1 MNTDTIDVGYIILL
15 LKRRQFRAE
24 LATSIELKA
33 FDYKTFQTIAN
44 KMDHELYPTQRD
56 IPKTGVSSNEVP
68 PPPDAPPLTPDL
80 SETNP
85 DFLRAEMSFY
95 TTPHT
100 EEYRNGVY
108 GTLKAIQTQCLNDF
122 STFCP
127 STGNGVLFPQQV
139 LHTAKS
145 VSGRFRQTKPGNLRN
160 RRLIDSRHHDDH
172 SPDHRGPG
180 DGPPNP
186 DDEDDE
192 DEHHR
197 HDDHGDDR
205 HHHGGPGCPHHH
217 MDKDKLFT
225 GALGYGDTGDVCM
238 TVNFEKLSPEC
249 QSSIS
254 ELRTMRNTF
263 WREDNFAARSANHR
277 HRNDDDNCWVGHVVI
292 IAVLLICRNRYQR
305 HTMRIIKAL
314 RANPALLA
322 QGDRLLRI
330 FLKPSYYLRLLFRCS
345 LFLLR
350 ADEAQLV
357 KTLTTIG
364 NGGGST
370 LKKCASFMLA
380 LIFTFLAT
388 VLLFSAILATDPDLQ
403 PFAWGIYALVLMVIG
418 LSTRARGVNQ
428 PCQAQAQLVALTPVN
443 SIEAPLFATPSPND
457 DPQGGPEVK
466 KCTPLTSISTTTT
479 TVTSTSVT
487 NGSGIL
493 AAIRS
498 AIGGMTGQSSADGA
512 YSALSTDGSA
522 HGHGQSVVVTGV
534 PVAAQREDGSSWN

>member
-1 MNTDTIDVGYIILL
+1 
-15 LKRRQFRAE
+15 
-24 LATSIELKA
+24 
-33 FDYKTFQTIAN
+33 
-44 KMDHELYPTQRD
+44 MDHELYPTQGD
-56 IPKTGVSSNEVP
+56 IPITITGDSSNEMP

-145 VSGRFRQTKPGNLRN
+145 VSGQFRQTKPGNLRN
-160 RRLIDSRHHDDH
+160 RRLIDSRHHDDQ

-186 DDEDDE
+186 DDKDDV
-192 DEHHR
+192 DELHR
-197 HDDHGDDR
+197 HDDHGDER

-254 ELRTMRNTF
+254 ELRTMRKSF

-277 HRNDDDNCWVGHVVI
+277 HRNDDDNCWVGYVVI

-330 FLKPSYYLRLLFRCS
+330 IL
-345 LFLLR
+345 
-350 ADEAQLV
+350 E
-357 KTLTTIG
+357 T
-364 NGGGST
+364 
-370 LKKCASFMLA
+370 FMLPS
-380 LIFTFLAT
+380 T
-388 VLLFSAILATDPDLQ
+388 VISLLTIS
-403 PFAWGIYALVLMVIG
+403 
-418 LSTRARGVNQ
+418 
-428 PCQAQAQLVALTPVN
+428 
-443 SIEAPLFATPSPND
+443 
-457 DPQGGPEVK
+457 
-466 KCTPLTSISTTTT
+466 CTC
-479 TVTSTSVT
+479 
-487 NGSGIL
+487 
-493 AAIRS
+493 R
-498 AIGGMTGQSSADGA
+498 
-512 YSALSTDGSA
+512 
-522 HGHGQSVVVTGV
+522 
-534 PVAAQREDGSSWN
+534 